1 MRLPEFTA
9 EASLGK
15 ISEDYVLSLGAKEE
29 AGRVLPQGYYVR
41 QSRDGVDIV
50 YCEAGICISHHVRT
64 VYTMM

>member
-15 ISEDYVLSLGAKEE
+15 KSEHFVLSSRSEAE

-41 QSRDGVDIV
+41 QSGDGVDIV